1 MGCFVLHVQPFD
13 QLVPLLPYSAL
24 DRGADKAPPR
34 GQPTEEGGSLMRRFL
49 MCSHGAAQVTD
60 APPPGC
66 TFVGTVAADGERYR
80 VLRGEDKTL
89 YAAPAEWVE

>member
-1 MGCFVLHVQPFD
+1 M
-13 QLVPLLPYSAL
+13 
-24 DRGADKAPPR
+24 K
-34 GQPTEEGGSLMRRFL
+34 RFL

-60 APPPGC
+60 APPSGC

>member
-1 MGCFVLHVQPFD
+1 M
-13 QLVPLLPYSAL
+13 
-24 DRGADKAPPR
+24 K
-34 GQPTEEGGSLMRRFL
+34 RFL

-89 YAAPAEWVE
+89 YAAPAEWVELLYQWQMRQICCAEICGGMLFVMVPL